1 MSIRADIQH
10 RRDEGRLYLLEPALP
25 GSPCVRW
32 LFISPEILKAINGPW
47 EDSAEEYRLG
57 RLRADFDHFIE
68 GRRISI
74 GKHPYKKNKKAYM
87 SQLDPVADEVWE
99 IRSIDPK
106 PGVRVFGSFSEKDA
120 FVALTWLYRAPLKG
134 PDSREWRDAREQCK
148 AEWRKLFPTYRPHTG
163 ADLENDYASNAF
175 LV

>member
-1 MSIRADIQH
+1 MSIRGVIAS
-10 RRDEGRLYLLEPALP
+10 RRDEGRLCLLQPAMP

-32 LFISPEILKAINGPW
+32 MFVSPEIFEAIDGPW
-47 EDSAEEYRLG
+47 NDSNEGYRFG
-57 RLRADFDHFIE
+57 RLRADLDAFIE
-68 GRRISI
+68 GRLISI

-87 SQLDPVADEVWE
+87 SQLDPVVDEVWE

-106 PGVRVFGSFSEKDA
+106 PGIRVFGSFSEKDT
-120 FVALTWLYRAPLKG
+120 FVALTWLYRAPLMG
-134 PDSREWRDAREQCK
+134 PNSREWRDAREQCK
-148 AEWRKLFPTYRPHTG
+148 AEWRNLFITYKPHTG